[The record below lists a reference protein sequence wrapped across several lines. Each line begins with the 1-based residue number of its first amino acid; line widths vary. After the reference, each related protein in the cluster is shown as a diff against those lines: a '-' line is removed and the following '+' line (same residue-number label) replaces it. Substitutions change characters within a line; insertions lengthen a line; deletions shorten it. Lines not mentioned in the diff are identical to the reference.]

1 MREGGWRQ
9 VTVTA
14 SMGHLGTDVTGIAA
28 DGQRWVLRCHP
39 DPAGLAP
46 VDVHRFADT
55 VRQMRRGD
63 LTMIV
68 VGGSASESLL
78 QAAAQAGVTLV
89 DAASLSWWENLQA

>member
-28 DGQRWVLRCHP
+28 DGRRWVLRCHP
-39 DPAGLAP
+39 DPSGLTP
-46 VDVHRFADT
+46 VDVHRFADA

-63 LTMIV
+63 LSMV
-68 VGGSASESLL
+68 VVAGAAPASLV
-78 QAAAQAGVTLV
+78 QAATEAGVTVV
-89 DAASLSWWENLQA
+89 DAASLSWWENQQA